1 LTKDKEFIVSD
12 LTIDD
17 EYDTILNT
25 ASVKEAALKMKENG
39 IPDLVVLDNEN
50 NYQGVIADF
59 DIVTGLVAEGLSPDT
74 SKVTE
79 IMYTIEP
86 VSKNTT
92 VTEAFSRMRDLDV
105 SVVPVQEKEEV
116 IGVATITDCWGLLP
130 EKYEDQKGF
139 IPVSNPQLTNYGF
152 TVFMTLLYLLFGI
165 FAPLIGIVGYIKA
178 PIAGTGVSAT
188 YYLFEARGASY
199 WVRYI
204 DIQGQNGFLWLG
216 LTVFGVVFLILGLF
230 SAYAIY
236 QWAYADYQLVKIDR
250 NWQSIGV
257 IIGIIT
263 LVSEWLIF
271 GFFILNDTLRVSSN
285 DISFDIGGLFLTI
298 LAIVCLIAAVY
309 RDAFFKEATSVK
321 ED

>member
-1 LTKDKEFIVSD
+1 MTKDKEFIVSD

>member
-105 SVVPVQEKEEV
+105 SVVPVQEKDEV

>member
-1 LTKDKEFIVSD
+1 MTKDKEFLVRD

-39 IPDLVVLDNEN
+39 IPDLVVLDSEN
-50 NYQGVIADF
+50 KYHGVIADF
-59 DIVTGLVAEGLSPDT
+59 DIVTGLVAEGLSSDK

-86 VSKNTT
+86 VTTKTT
-92 VTEAFSRMRDLDV
+92 VSEAFSRMRDLDV
-105 SVVPVQEKEEV
+105 SVVPVLENDEV

-152 TVFMTLLYLLFGI
+152 TVFMTLLYLILGV
-165 FAPLIGIVGYIKA
+165 FAPLIGIVGYLKA
-178 PIAGTGVSAT
+178 PIAGTGVQAT

-199 WVRYI
+199 WIRYI

-216 LTVFGVVFLILGLF
+216 LTIFGVVFLILGLF

-236 QWAYADYQLVKIDR
+236 QWAYADYQLVKQDR

-257 IIGIIT
+257 AVGIVT

-271 GFFILNDTLRVSSN
+271 GFFILNDTLRVSGSEITL
-285 DISFDIGGLFLTI
+285 DFGGILLTL
-298 LAIVCLIAAVY
+298 LAILCLIAAVY
-309 RDAFFKEATSVK
+309 RDSFFRESPSAK

>member
-1 LTKDKEFIVSD
+1 MTKDKKFIVSD

>member
-1 LTKDKEFIVSD
+1 LTKDKKFIVSD

>member
-1 LTKDKEFIVSD
+1 LTKDKKFIVSD

-105 SVVPVQEKEEV
+105 SVVPVQEKDEV

>member
-1 LTKDKEFIVSD
+1 MTKDKEFIVSD

-105 SVVPVQEKEEV
+105 SVVPVQEKDEV

>member
-1 LTKDKEFIVSD
+1 LTNDKQFLVRD

-17 EYDTILNT
+17 EYETILNT

-39 IPDLVVLDNEN
+39 IPDLVVLDTDNK
-50 NYQGVIADF
+50 YQGVIADF
-59 DIVTGLVAEGLSPDT
+59 DIVTGLVAEGLSSDT

-86 VSKNTT
+86 VTTANT
-92 VTEAFSRMRDLDV
+92 VSEAFSRMRDLDV
-105 SVVPVQEKEEV
+105 SVVPVLENDEV

-130 EKYEDQKGF
+130 DKYEDQKGF
-139 IPVSNPQLTNYGF
+139 IPVSNPQLTNYSF
-152 TVFMTLLYLLFGI
+152 TVFMTLLYLVLGI
-165 FAPLIGIVGYIKA
+165 FAPLIGIVGYLKA

-199 WVRYI
+199 WVRYL
-204 DIQGQNGFLWLG
+204 DIQGQYGLLWLG
-216 LTVFGVVFLILGLF
+216 LTIFGVLFIILGLF

-236 QWAYADYQLVKIDR
+236 QWAYADYRLIKVDR

-257 IIGIIT
+257 IVGIIT

-285 DISFDIGGLFLTI
+285 EISFDIGGLFLTV
-298 LAIVCLIAAVY
+298 LAILCLIAAVY
-309 RDAFFKEATSVK
+309 RDIFFKEATSAK

>member
-1 LTKDKEFIVSD
+1 MTKDKKFIVSD

-105 SVVPVQEKEEV
+105 SVVPVQEKDEV